1 MNLDLLLVFIIIS
14 LPLLATIY
22 VRVTY
27 NKNKQKESSNGLTG
41 YDVARQ
47 ILDKNGLNDLII
59 VETKGTLS
67 DHYDPSRKVVRLSR
81 EVYHG
86 TSIASNAVAAHE
98 IGHAIQDKEGYF
110 FLKFRSAI
118 FPIVFIL
125 SNISYYII
133 MLGFIFELINLVWI
147 GIAAVGFG
155 VFFQIITLPVEI
167 NASNR
172 AKKELDAL
180 GIINNE
186 DKSGVKNMLNAAAL
200 TYVAGVIAG
209 LLQLFRLIQMTKDN

>member
-47 ILDKNGLNDLII
+47 LLDKNGLNDLII

-186 DKSGVKNMLNAAAL
+186 DKSGVINMLNAAAL

>member
-118 FPIVFIL
+118 FPLVFIL

>member
-186 DKSGVKNMLNAAAL
+186 DKSGVINMLNAAAL